1 MGIKCY
7 RKTTGGVPVPL
18 GFRFHPTEEELVDYY
33 LKNKRRDRDFNVNH
47 IPEIDICKYD
57 PWEIPGLLFTEQDS
71 PYHDME
77 WFFFSRRD
85 YKYINSNRS
94 NRATPHGSW
103 KITGKERTIRSRGS
117 NAVIGRKRTMTFYER
132 GVPKSKKTNWV
143 MHEYSEASPDPQLA
157 ERDFV
162 VCRLKKNPDK
172 KDTLVFAE
180 GEPSSYNLCNCE
192 DQAAADVTPESQD
205 HSPSTLQSPAWIELG
220 DVLQANGLNED
231 CNDMQ
236 SPFGDNDNSVTDKND
251 ISTCDEGEP
260 HGFTVTNIENEVAY
274 DMSQELY
281 AQQEKNSYMLTPQS
295 PTFRNLEDFMHIDA
309 SDFGNQTANN
319 LVLEPCIQQAQDYHS
334 FTLPSPI
341 YSELGSVVPHV
352 DVYNNEWKSTY
363 ANFENQTTN
372 ERISEECP
380 QPKENLR
387 SILSASQLADYTLQ
401 LLMNIEECQM
411 RPCEIGIEGAAGMNW
426 EGSFFHFPLKP

>member
-1 MGIKCY
+1 MGSKCY
-7 RKTTGGVPVPL
+7 RKTTKGDPVPL

-33 LKNKRRDRDFNVNH
+33 LKNKRQDRDFNVNH

-85 YKYINSNRS
+85 YKYMNSNRS

-103 KITGKERTIRSRGS
+103 KITGKERMIRARGS
-117 NAVIGRKRTMTFYER
+117 NAVIGTKRTMTFYER

-143 MHEYSEASPDPQLA
+143 MHEYNLFESEASPDPQLA
-157 ERDFV
+157 EHQVLSIGLVFHVYHSGGVLNAQSGCVWLCNDFDRDFV
-162 VCRLKKNPDK
+162 LYRMKKNPDK
-172 KDTLVFAE
+172 KDTSVFAE
-180 GEPSSYNLCNCE
+180 GEPSSYNCSNCE
-192 DQAAADVTPESQD
+192 DQAADDVTPESQD
-205 HSPSTLQSPAWIELG
+205 HSPSTLQSPAYIELG
-220 DVLQANGLNED
+220 DVLQVNGFNED

-236 SPFGDNDNSVTDKND
+236 SPFGDNDYSVTHKND
-251 ISTCDEGEP
+251 FSTCD
-260 HGFTVTNIENEVAY
+260 EVAY

-281 AQQEKNSYMLTPQS
+281 AQQDKNSYMIMPQS
-295 PTFRNLEDFMHIDA
+295 PTFRNLEDFMYINA

-319 LVLEPCIQQAQDYHS
+319 MVLEQPCIQQAQEDYHS

-341 YSELGSVVPHV
+341 YSELGSVPHD
-352 DVYNNEWKSTY
+352 DVYNNEWQSAY
-363 ANFENQTTN
+363 ANFENQTTD

-387 SILSASQLADYTLQ
+387 SILSASQLADYTSQ
-401 LLMNIEECQM
+401 SLMNT
-411 RPCEIGIEGAAGMNW
+411 
-426 EGSFFHFPLKP
+426 